1 VRVVRADESDRRAR
15 DHRTYDAWGA
25 RYSLEQYL
33 ELERRLRAHPF
44 AREALATWLLIA
56 DDGAVLSS
64 CETYEMQSFASG
76 GPGVT
81 LGVASVFTERRLRGR
96 GYASQLLTLLAAE
109 AGGAHAL
116 ILFSD
121 VGAPLYERIGYVAR
135 PASDLVFPPAAGDPS
150 AVAELYADSDVAE
163 ALATVSRPNG
173 GFLVWPTAAQ
183 LDWHLERD
191 RTFAA
196 LAGRTRVGSSGA
208 RAGDGIALWA
218 GDSKRERLQVLLFLA
233 PDREAATALGEAARR
248 AAARADLKEVRVWAC
263 PDAAALGGRG
273 LPREGSLPMLRP
285 LAAGVRPE
293 DWTFIPRAIW
303 V

>member
-1 VRVVRADESDRRAR
+1 MRVVRADESDRRAR

-25 RYSLEQYL
+25 RHSLEQYL
-33 ELERRLRAHPF
+33 EFERRLRAHPF
-44 AREALATWLLIA
+44 AREALATWLLIG

-76 GPGVT
+76 APGVT
-81 LGVASVFTERRLRGR
+81 FGVASVFTERRLRGR

-109 AGGAHAL
+109 AQGAHAL

-121 VGAPLYERIGYVAR
+121 VGAPLYERLGYVAR
-135 PASDLVFPPAAGDPS
+135 PASDLVFSALAGDPW
-150 AVAELYADSDVAE
+150 AAAEPLADSDLAE
-163 ALATVSRPNG
+163 ALAAVPRPS
-173 GFLVWPTAAQ
+173 GFVVWPTAAQ

-196 LAGRTRVGSSGA
+196 LAGRTRVGSAGA
-208 RAGDGIALWA
+208 CAGDGIALWA